1 MVEVRKSAQK
11 VQKKDFFLACNKPSC
26 SALGN
31 FFHVFMKTQKTTFAR
46 DRTLASFKKS
56 AKNGHFCALGTHPPS
71 CGFVLFFEK
80 KKKIFGRRSDFK
92 VSGHAPKCIFLQ
104 RIHVFLFFFFFQ
116 KKKISKRRS
125 DFRRERHL
133 AEIFFCREYTFFYYF
148 FFFKKK
154 KSPSGEAIFGAG
166 TQNKKWPKCKNL
178 QW

>member
-80 KKKIFGRRSDFK
+80 KKKKS
-92 VSGHAPKCIFLQ
+92 SGGEAILRCLDTHPNA
-104 RIHVFLFFFFFQ
+104 
-116 KKKISKRRS
+116 
-125 DFRRERHL
+125 
-133 AEIFFCREYTFFYYF
+133 FFCREYTFFYFYF
-148 FFFKKK
+148 FSKK
-154 KSPSGEAIFGAG
+154 
-166 TQNKKWPKCKNL
+166 KNL
-178 QW
+178 QAEKRF